1 MKQVKRQLRYTQ
13 LAEDR
18 YFGKKQSQLIKGP
31 MDSISEKISQ
41 KIPMDLAGLLEK
53 LFEKAFYFVFE
64 KGTGLIEKTYNKE
77 DIEVQYLANN
87 FVFEVSGTRSSAK
100 NMSKA
105 ASKHIKQG
113 RGMAF
118 LEGGALGALGIGLPD
133 IPIFIGLLLQGI
145 YKTALSYGF
154 DYLLYPEKIYML
166 KLIQVAFAEGEER
179 ERLNQSLDAYGRS
192 IGSINWFGSL
202 ESEIKQTSKALSDNL
217 LLAKFVQGLPIVGA
231 SGAIFNYSAYS
242 KVSKLA
248 AIKYKKR
255 YLENKLNV
263 QRIPQE

>member
-1 MKQVKRQLRYTQ
+1 
-13 LAEDR
+13 
-18 YFGKKQSQLIKGP
+18 
-31 MDSISEKISQ
+31 
-41 KIPMDLAGLLEK
+41 
-53 LFEKAFYFVFE
+53 
-64 KGTGLIEKTYNKE
+64 
-77 DIEVQYLANN
+77 
-87 FVFEVSGTRSSAK
+87 
-100 NMSKA
+100 
-105 ASKHIKQG
+105 
-113 RGMAF
+113 
-118 LEGGALGALGIGLPD
+118 
-133 IPIFIGLLLQGI
+133 
-145 YKTALSYGF
+145 
-154 DYLLYPEKIYML
+154 ML